1 MRAPRTVRVVT
12 QKPPAPPP
20 RYPIRAVA
28 RLTGL
33 SVDTLRAWE
42 RRHGV
47 VTPGRDDRGRLYS
60 GADVKRLQLLA
71 AAVERGHAIGRL
83 AALSDPQLEAMIAAP
98 TVARVQ
104 EDAGGAEDTA
114 ASESL
119 SRLLASLQAFDAA
132 AVERELNRLSL
143 SLKPRD
149 LVHRVLFRFLK
160 HVGDEWHANRLN
172 IAQEHLLSG
181 AVRNLLGA
189 MVRLYSKE
197 DVSRRLLFATPSGE
211 RHEFG
216 ILAAAMLAAAGGL
229 GVVYVG
235 ADVPARLIV
244 DSAARSGVDVVVLG
258 VMYSDSSRELRRQVD
273 YIIDH
278 LPGRLELWVGGPL
291 PSTIDRTLTGR
302 QIVRLTDFSALERQL
317 TRIGARF

>member
-1 MRAPRTVRVVT
+1 VPP
-12 QKPPAPPP
+12 KPPPSP
-20 RYPIRAVA
+20 RYPIRAVS

-42 RRHGV
+42 RRHHV
-47 VTPGRDDRGRLYS
+47 VTPLRDDRGRLYT
-60 GADVKRLQLLA
+60 GGDVKRLQLLA

-83 AALSDPQLEAMIAAP
+83 AALSDGELEAMIAAP
-98 TVARVQ
+98 VVSRALDPLD
-104 EDAGGAEDTA
+104 DAQGDDAAGTA
-114 ASESL
+114 SSTT
-119 SRLLASLQAFDAA
+119 LLAALRAFDAA

-143 SLKPRD
+143 ALKPRD

-160 HVGDEWHANRLN
+160 EVGDEWYANRLN

-181 AVRNLLGA
+181 AVRSLLGS

-197 DVSRRLLFATPSGE
+197 NVSRRLLFATPSGE

-258 VMYSDSSRELRRQVD
+258 VMYSGTSREFRKQVD
-273 YIIDH
+273 YVIDH
-278 LPGRLELWVGGPL
+278 LPGRIELWVGGPL
-291 PSTIDRTLTGR
+291 PSEIGRTIGGR
-302 QIVRLTDFSALERQL
+302 QIVRLPDFDALERQL
-317 TRIGARF
+317 ERIGARF